1 VIWSPGAAIAVP
13 GGVMGAAVQPGDR
26 LDWLEYARLIAALFV
41 MLDHYLIVGVDPRI
55 APGVAGFGLAAE
67 ISRFGTI
74 GVFAFML
81 ISGMVITLVAQRQ
94 DAATFALH
102 RIVRI
107 YPTYLFA
114 ISVTALIGFFGPQR
128 FHTTPSQFI
137 ANIFINAPLFGER
150 YVIGITWTLVL
161 EIVFYTAVFGAI
173 LIGAVH
179 RVQQLVAGWI
189 ALLILG
195 LFLPWRLPM
204 ISSEYALVA
213 TGAVLALLYQR
224 RNERLNYALLA
235 LSLIPGL
242 AFVVHSARVWKFDP
256 VIAVAVMVAMVG
268 FFLWMRGRNP
278 RLPLAKRIGS
288 MTYPLYLLH
297 FRIGLT
303 FFFWW
308 MTEANKWWVVISTC
322 IFMVGLSFLVDD
334 VIEFRL
340 RSLWKRWVTRVV
352 IKPIAALHRR
362 VRPMP
367 AQP

>member
-1 VIWSPGAAIAVP
+1 
-13 GGVMGAAVQPGDR
+13 MGAAVQPSDR

-41 MLDHYLIVGVDPRI
+41 MFDHYLIVGVNPQI
-55 APGVAGFGLAAE
+55 APGVSGFGLAAE

-94 DAATFALH
+94 DAVTFAVH

-114 ISVTALIGFFGPQR
+114 ISVTALVGFFGPQR
-128 FHTTPSQFI
+128 FHTTPSEFI

-161 EIVFYTAVFGAI
+161 EIIFYTAVFGVI
-173 LIGAVH
+173 LIGAVRH
-179 RVQQLVAGWI
+179 LQALIMGWI
-189 ALLILG
+189 ALLIVG
-195 LFLPWRLPM
+195 LFLPWRSPM
-204 ISSEYALVA
+204 ISFEYALVA

-224 RNERLNYALLA
+224 RNEWLNYVLLG
-235 LSLIPGL
+235 LSMIPGL

-256 VIAVAVMVAMVG
+256 VIAVAIMVAMVG

-288 MTYPLYLLH
+288 MTYPLYLIH

-308 MTEANKWWVVISTC
+308 MTEANKWWVVIGTC
-322 IFMVGLSFLVDD
+322 VFMVALSFAVDD

-340 RSLWKRWVTRVV
+340 RAVWKRWVMRGV
-352 IKPIAALHRR
+352 IAPVMALRRRAGSVAAG
-362 VRPMP
+362 P
-367 AQP
+367 